1 LADPE
6 HVMLAKSGANAIA
19 RWREVNHVIPATP
32 SRHTLNYQLG
42 DRAASETFEPE
53 LVYGRPKLDLSGA
66 YLSRAKLGGADLA
79 FDELNGVDLTSSN
92 LRLAELQGANL
103 NSAHLSRSNLS
114 HAILTRANM
123 ARCVLIRSNLSRSTL
138 RATDLTGAD
147 LSSSDISF
155 ANLEGANLSRTNLTS
170 ADLTGADLTGAN
182 LRGAILSSTIL
193 KQADFTGADLRGAS
207 LIKADLESANFYETV
222 FGFSTIVN
230 CDLSK
235 AMALEFAR
243 HTGPSTIGLD
253 TLAKSGGRIPR
264 KFLEDAGVAAP
275 LMEAQDLF
283 MGVNRDFPSVL
294 TIGSMEDGELAGRLR
309 DGLRAA
315 QIPCWSVAADDEAG
329 IQSGATIIDHTV
341 YFDRL
346 VLLCTAPALESP
358 QTRRYM
364 SELAGGKGPESRRDI
379 ISLAAGTL
387 FDHSQ
392 DGLCA
397 ILREGTVVDF
407 RGWEEEGVFET
418 AVATLV
424 NVLSGRERDKTGR
437 QIHKGRR

>member
-1 LADPE
+1 MADPE
-6 HVMLAKSGANAIA
+6 HVVLAKSGANAIA

-32 SRHTLNYQLG
+32 THSTLNYQLG

-66 YLSRAKLGGADLA
+66 FLSRAKLGGADLA

-123 ARCVLIRSNLSRSTL
+123 ARCVLTRSNLSRSTL
-138 RATDLTGAD
+138 RAADLTGAD

-155 ANLEGANLSRTNLTS
+155 ANLEGANLSRTNLSS

-182 LRGAILSSTIL
+182 LREAILSSTIL
-193 KQADFTGADLRGAS
+193 KQADLTGADLRGAS
-207 LIKADLESANFYETV
+207 LIKADLESATFYETV
-222 FGFSTIVN
+222 FGISTIAN
-230 CDLSK
+230 CDLSM

-275 LMEAQDLF
+275 LMEAQDSL
-283 MGVNRDFPSVL
+283 MGVSRDFPSVL
-294 TIGSMEDGELAGRLR
+294 TIGSMEDGSLAGRLR
-309 DGLRAA
+309 DSLRAA
-315 QIPCWSVAADDEAG
+315 QIPCWSISADDE
-329 IQSGATIIDHTV
+329 SGLQTGKTILAHTV

-346 VLLCTAPALESP
+346 VLLCTESSLQSP
-358 QTRRYM
+358 QARRYM
-364 SELAGGKGPESRRDI
+364 SELAGGKGPEFQSNI
-379 ISLAAGTL
+379 TSLAADAL
-387 FDHSQ
+387 FDAR
-392 DGLCA
+392 DDELCGL
-397 ILREGTVVDF
+397 LKQGTVIDF
-407 RGWEEEGVFET
+407 RGWEENGVFET
-418 AVATLV
+418 AVASLIDI
-424 NVLSGRERDKTGR
+424 LSSPSS
-437 QIHKGRR
+437 

>member
-1 LADPE
+1 MADPE
-6 HVMLAKSGANAIA
+6 HVVLAKAGANAIA
-19 RWREVNHVIPATP
+19 RWREVNHVIPNAAA
-32 SRHTLNYQLG
+32 RHTLNYQLE
-42 DRAASETFEPE
+42 DQSTSEVFAREF
-53 LVYGRPKLDLSGA
+53 VYGRPKLDLSGA
-66 YLSRAKLGGADLA
+66 ILCRAKLPGADLA
-79 FDELNGVDLTSSN
+79 HDQLNRVDLTSSN
-92 LRLAELQGANL
+92 LRMADLRGANL
-103 NSAHLSRSNLS
+103 HSAHLSRSNLA
-114 HAILTRANM
+114 HAILTGANM
-123 ARCVLIRSNLSRSTL
+123 ARCSLTRSNLSRSTL
-138 RATDLTGAD
+138 RSADLTGAD
-147 LSSSDISF
+147 LSSSDLRF
-155 ANLEGANLSRTNLTS
+155 ANLEGANLSQ
-170 ADLTGADLTGAN
+170 ADLSLADLTGAN
-182 LRGAILSSTIL
+182 LNGVNLRGSILSSTTL
-193 KQADFTGADLRGAS
+193 QQADLTGADLRGAS
-207 LIKADLESANFYETV
+207 LIKADLESATFFEAVLGITT
-222 FGFSTIVN
+222 FVN
-230 CDLSK
+230 CDLSM
-235 AMALEFAR
+235 AIALEFAR
-243 HTGPSTIGLD
+243 HTGPSAIGLD
-253 TLAKSGGRIPR
+253 TLAKSRGRIPG

-275 LMEAQDLF
+275 LIEAQGPLA
-283 MGVNRDFPSVL
+283 GVNRDFPSVL

-315 QIPCWSVAADDEAG
+315 QIPCWNVAADDEAG

-364 SELAGGKGPESRRDI
+364 SELAGGKGPESRRNI

-424 NVLSGRERDKTGR
+424 NVLSGVEREANDDRR
-437 QIHKGRR
+437 Q